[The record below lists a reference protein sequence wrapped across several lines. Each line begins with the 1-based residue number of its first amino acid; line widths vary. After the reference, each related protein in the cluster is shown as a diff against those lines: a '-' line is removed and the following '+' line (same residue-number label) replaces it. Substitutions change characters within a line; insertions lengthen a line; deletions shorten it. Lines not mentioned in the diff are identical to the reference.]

1 MTSNS
6 LEQLINQLDEAKR
19 RFGSNGAEVHELLA
33 AIARR
38 RFSDPELLIRF
49 HEQLLFIR
57 AYPPG
62 RSVLQLAE
70 KILAKFQGRVARML
84 ASGVD
89 PATFDYIENS
99 GIAGTV
105 LHGHYSYGVARWLA
119 QRYPDRVEI
128 DWERFQNKERLATV
142 LPRLIPLLEEDSLVE
157 QNIPY
162 LAWLSA
168 ASGRGIKGA
177 ALQGKMTERFKQYY
191 GRGERLEV
199 TALSKRRGRRRG
211 SDLGF
216 LIERFEQL
224 GVSEKERSALYD
236 SLELWIRWD
245 LGESDASR
253 TNNRHLPRKVFYHKA
268 PLIRRAEVS
277 VADQISAP
285 LRLQAL
291 PLERGQVIINRCR
304 KTSCVRYRELYGIAY
319 GDPSGVVRAQ
329 VGRGVE
335 IYLWGLPPDRRLPL
349 RAYHAGFTIKNG
361 IPINYIEGITIFE
374 RMEIGF
380 NTFYTYRD
388 GETAWVYAQILRM
401 LHHLT
406 GARCFSIDPYQIGL
420 NNDEA
425 IESGAFWFYRKLGFR
440 PTRAA
445 LIKIAQ
451 AEEKKIAAG
460 RGHRTSTRILRRL
473 AEAPMVYEMGYRGA
487 KGEDGQAN
495 SSPPGSSQVSGDWDN
510 FKIRNLGLAVAR
522 RAATKFRGNLETHR
536 AAAIRRVAG
545 ELGMRTCHEN
555 TRGWK
560 LGRPENGRPYELF
573 SRFQGAEGGVF
584 DSNLKDGERRAVENL
599 ALVLDL
605 IPDLSEW
612 SDAEKKKAA
621 AIIRAKWR
629 RDDAA
634 YARLLQSHPRLRR
647 AIIKIGS
654 KIGSD

>member
-1 MTSNS
+1 
-6 LEQLINQLDEAKR
+6 LDEAKR
-19 RFGSNGAEVHELLA
+19 RFGSNGAEVRGLLA

-38 RFSDPELLIRF
+38 SFSDPELLIRF

-57 AYPPG
+57 AYPPD
-62 RSVLQLAE
+62 RSTLQLAE
-70 KILAKFQGRVARML
+70 KILAKFQVRVARML
-84 ASGVD
+84 ESGVD
-89 PATFDYIENS
+89 PASFDYIENS

-119 QRYPDRVEI
+119 RRHSDRVEI
-128 DWERFQNKERLATV
+128 DWERFENKERLATV

-162 LAWLSA
+162 LAWLRA
-168 ASGRGIKGA
+168 A
-177 ALQGKMTERFKQYY
+177 
-191 GRGERLEV
+191 
-199 TALSKRRGRRRG
+199 RGRRRG

-216 LIERFEQL
+216 LIGQFEQL

-245 LGESDASR
+245 LGDSNASR
-253 TNNRHLPRKVFYHKA
+253 TNNRHVPRKVFYHKA
-268 PLIRRAEVS
+268 PLIRRGEVS
-277 VADQISAP
+277 VADQIAAP

-291 PLERGQVIINRCR
+291 SLERGQAIVNRCR

-319 GDPSGVVRAQ
+319 GDPSNVVRAE

-361 IPINYIEGITIFE
+361 VPINYIEGITIFE

-406 GARCFSIDPYQIGL
+406 GARCFSIDSYQIGL

-440 PTRAA
+440 PTRPA
-445 LIKIAQ
+445 LIKIAE
-451 AEEKKIAAG
+451 AEEKKIAAA

-473 AEAPMVYEMGYRGA
+473 AEAPMVYEMGYPRA
-487 KGEDGQAN
+487 KGEDGEAN
-495 SSPPGSSQVSGDWDN
+495 ASPPGSSQVSGAWDN

-522 RAATKFRGNLETHR
+522 RAAAEFGGNLEALR

-545 ELGMRTCHEN
+545 VLGVGT
-555 TRGWK
+555 
-560 LGRPENGRPYELF
+560 
-573 SRFQGAEGGVF
+573 
-584 DSNLKDGERRAVENL
+584 SNLKGGERLAVENL

-629 RDDAA
+629 SDDAA
-634 YARLLQSHPRLRR
+634 YARLLQSHSRLRQ

-654 KIGSD
+654 KTGSD